1 MQTIVQPKASHP
13 KKSRPALQKI
23 ALVGNPNVGKSVIFG
38 LLTGKYVTVSN
49 YPGTTV
55 EITQG
60 NIALDG
66 KRLLIIDTPGV
77 NTLIPMSED
86 ERVTRDILLEQTPS
100 AVLQVGDAKNLKRT
114 LLITLQLAEMG
125 LPVVLDLNMIDEAQ
139 DRGISIDMGSLAATL
154 GVEVVGTIAPQRK
167 GLKELREAVLQP
179 RPPRLEVRYDPVIED
194 YVDRIS
200 SHLPGATIS
209 KPSEVRDGSPRR
221 GASPTRATDR
231 RPSPTAFPR

>member
-1 MQTIVQPKASHP
+1 MQTSVQSKTGHP

-60 NIALDG
+60 NISLDG
-66 KRLLIIDTPGV
+66 KRLLIVDTPGV

-86 ERVTRDILLEQTPS
+86 EKVTRDILLEQTHS

-114 LLITLQLAEMG
+114 LVITLQLAEMG
-125 LPVVLDLNMIDEAQ
+125 LPV
-139 DRGISIDMGSLAATL
+139 
-154 GVEVVGTIAPQRK
+154 
-167 GLKELREAVLQP
+167 
-179 RPPRLEVRYDPVIED
+179 
-194 YVDRIS
+194 
-200 SHLPGATIS
+200 
-209 KPSEVRDGSPRR
+209 
-221 GASPTRATDR
+221 
-231 RPSPTAFPR
+231 